1 MELQYLQ
8 VGGTPWIVALGRR
21 DTTTVDGSAPIKFL
35 PSPSENLTAIVAK
48 FAAVGLSL
56 KDTVVLSGTLYS

>member
-1 MELQYLQ
+1 
-8 VGGTPWIVALGRR
+8 LGRR

-35 PSPSENLTAIVAK
+35 PSPFENLTAIIAK

-56 KDTVVLSGTLYS
+56 KDTVVLSGTSMRYNYAL